1 MSNKSIKKSIRPS
14 PKLLN
19 EVEKLMR
26 NKKTKTKGIKQM
38 TTILRLNNNNWNKN
52 ITMGKVRK
60 AKEIISR
67 RNNKTRINRPKKQ
80 KSKKTI
86 KQKSKKPNPF
96 GLIRRIGRSLKGPHA
111 KVALELAVHPSKGIS
126 KYSRLPEKPPRRL
139 WNSNMPNYPV
149 Y

>member
-67 RNNKTRINRPKKQ
+67 RNNKTRINRPLKQ